1 MFDLLWGLVDR
12 LLLLLLLL
20 LLFPAGVVGGGEVLG
35 HVRGEV
41 GGGGGEGACTT
52 RGAVG
57 QLVSVKG
64 ILGKLFHFDF
74 FAQSLQTGGNWES
87 IHRVRLCV
95 SGCVSQK
102 RNGQMLGFCS
112 KRTPLT
118 VV

>member
-1 MFDLLWGLVDR
+1 MFDLLWSLVDR
-12 LLLLLLLL
+12 LLFLLLLLLLL
-20 LLFPAGVVGGGEVLG
+20 PAGVVGGREVLG

-41 GGGGGEGACTT
+41 GGGRGEGACTT
-52 RGAVG
+52 RGAVER
-57 QLVSVKG
+57 LVSVKG
-64 ILGKLFHFDF
+64 ILGKFVHFDF
-74 FAQSLQTGGNWES
+74 FCSMSPNWRKLGA
-87 IHRVRLCV
+87 HGVRLCV